1 MTELKLKVQS
11 AGSKVGRQSTST
23 KPEGAEY

>member
-1 MTELKLKVQS
+1 MTELKLKVLS
-11 AGSKVGRQSTST
+11 ASSKVGGQSTST